1 MVIEQTIETRLNTDH
16 HKIHRRYIPSFDGK
30 VPNIVA
36 AKRICAAIAVH
47 DWNRNKSIYQLRCND
62 NMRITIRSER
72 RETYNEL
79 ASALFANCDYNP
91 DSEYLFEVM
100 CSVEEL
106 AKLVGQLHV
115 YESGRKSY
123 DPVLHALL
131 DWEKAKLI
139 VIDRDKDP
147 ETKQWKAM
155 RIWITAEFFKEFGFS
170 VPEMRK
176 MLTDYRRWMEKHGVR
191 ETNKERYAKHILR
204 LTKANIANL
213 DNKHSLKNLL
223 KKIKRLIIGDEEL
236 KREKEH
242 IEHALKEKAEQA
254 KAAKPEVAR
263 PYYHAYVAWK
273 NKQPMFNVIKL
284 ENEVRRD
291 HPTLA
296 DEELYQRLLERI
308 DGS

>member
-1 MVIEQTIETRLNTDH
+1 
-16 HKIHRRYIPSFDGK
+16 
-30 VPNIVA
+30 
-36 AKRICAAIAVH
+36 
-47 DWNRNKSIYQLRCND
+47 
-62 NMRITIRSER
+62 MRITIRSER
-72 RETYNEL
+72 RETYDAL
-79 ASALFANCDYNP
+79 ASAIFVNCDYNP
-91 DSEYLFEVM
+91 DSDYLFEVM
-100 CSVEEL
+100 VSVEEL
-106 AKLVGQLHV
+106 AKQVGQLHV

-155 RIWITAEFFKEFGFS
+155 RIWITAEFFKEFGFT
-170 VPEMRK
+170 VPEVRK

-236 KREKEH
+236 NREKAH
-242 IEHALKEKAEQA
+242 IEQALKEKVELANSTKSEI
-254 KAAKPEVAR
+254 VR
-263 PYYHAYVAWK
+263 PYFNAYVAWA
-273 NKQPMFNVIKL
+273 NKQPRFNVIKL
-284 ENEVRRD
+284 ENEVKRD
-291 HPTLA
+291 HPTLT
-296 DEELYQRLLERI
+296 DEDFYQRLLERI